1 MPLLDLSPGR
11 MNFDEFTGEVQHR
24 LELPGTG
31 EAVRATRATLSTL
44 GQRIPAG
51 NAEDLAA
58 SLPMEIKWYLTGA
71 VHEHGQRFDWREFL
85 RRVSEIEGTD
95 QSEAAYHARVVV
107 DLVRTLVPESDFQQ
121 LRDALP
127 ESEDD
132 EDWGE
137 LFELVDAGGWREAS
151 GGSSGTTE

>member
-1 MPLLDLSPGR
+1 

-31 EAVRATRATLSTL
+31 ESVRAIRATLLTL

-58 SLPMEIKWYLTGA
+58 SLPMEIKWYMTGA
-71 VHEHGQRFDWREFL
+71 VHEHGQRFDWTEFVS
-85 RRVSEIEGTD
+85 RVSEIEGTD
-95 QSEAAYHARVVV
+95 RSDAAYHAQVIVN
-107 DLVRTLVPESDFQQ
+107 LVSTLVPPSDLQQ
-121 LRDALP
+121 LRDQLP

-132 EDWGE
+132 ENWGK
-137 LFELVDAGGWREAS
+137 LFALVDAD
-151 GGSSGTTE
+151 